1 MGRAVILEFAGAA
14 AALGNDLRPRGKGTH
29 TSNHLRADSTALSS
43 FLTPS
48 ISSRKRLGQS
58 RTVGWYILVPGL
70 TWCQHQSRV
79 SSAPVSLGL
88 PWSGFL
94 WLSAWQRS

>member
-1 MGRAVILEFAGAA
+1 MGRAVVLEFAG
-14 AALGNDLRPRGKGTH
+14 PRGKGTH

-58 RTVGWYILVPGL
+58 RMVEWYILVPGL
-70 TWCQHQSRV
+70 TWCPHPSHV
-79 SSAPVSLGL
+79 LAPASLGPPL
-88 PWSGFL
+88 GLGSFGFL
-94 WLSAWQRS
+94 LGRGSSTRL